1 LPLPAA
7 LGGGKMEETIFITT
21 TPSYF
26 NSPFHPMPLGKNN
39 KHKKNE
45 PVQVRFEK
53 VSEEVC
59 PNKMICKTCSSEWT
73 KALFR

>member
-1 LPLPAA
+1 MMLSIYYTWVRINKIEKLKWIMVMLA
-7 LGGGKMEETIFITT
+7 
-21 TPSYF
+21 
-26 NSPFHPMPLGKNN
+26 MPLGKNN

>member
-1 LPLPAA
+1 MPLPAA
-7 LGGGKMEETIFITT
+7 LGRQNGRNNFHNYHSIL
-21 TPSYF
+21 F